1 MNKSTAVIYHY
12 FEKDITYKE
21 NLIYFLNVGVL
32 DSVNYYIVI
41 SGSCTVEL
49 PKKDNIFYLY
59 TSNLN
64 NDYGGYAYFIK
75 SCLPKPYD
83 FYIFINSS
91 VRGPFLP
98 SYVSK
103 DWTQPFIEKL
113 NSDTHLVGSCINFLP
128 IASGF
133 TKNFSDYYSYG
144 APYTHIQTAAYALS
158 AEALNHLVCIGF
170 YEIDEKMTKRDVILR
185 YEIRLS
191 REIIKKG
198 WNISSILPLSGDMDY
213 RNSGYSDINFSSK
226 NGDYLYKN
234 KFFERTLTP
243 YELIFIKTNRNLLT
257 PEELQSYTLIEL
269 LRCVDRITDSQCL
282 DLIEK
287 NQKALKKFGSY
298 RNKILKIL
306 RFFGLRPFLVYL
318 SRLV

>member
-1 MNKSTAVIYHY
+1 
-12 FEKDITYKE
+12 
-21 NLIYFLNVGVL
+21 
-32 DSVNYYIVI
+32 
-41 SGSCTVEL
+41 
-49 PKKDNIFYLY
+49 
-59 TSNLN
+59 
-64 NDYGGYAYFIK
+64 
-75 SCLPKPYD
+75 
-83 FYIFINSS
+83 
-91 VRGPFLP
+91 
-98 SYVSK
+98 
-103 DWTQPFIEKL
+103 
-113 NSDTHLVGSCINFLP
+113 
-128 IASGF
+128 
-133 TKNFSDYYSYG
+133 
-144 APYTHIQTAAYALS
+144 
-158 AEALNHLVCIGF
+158 VCIGF